1 MMERASCVV
10 AIVVDVA
17 NNVLCI
23 PAPLQN
29 PARGDSFLVMPPPA
43 PQQHKSPRG
52 KKHHNPLEILSKVAT
67 DFRIVS
73 PDIKAMS
80 QLPSCIPP
88 FKLDGSVDSHS
99 QDVSQ
104 MSADQCATIVDDV
117 LESLDGD
124 LFAPVTKRAKLT

>member
-1 MMERASCVV
+1 MERASRVV

-29 PARGDSFLVMPPPA
+29 PTRGDSYLVMPPPA
-43 PQQHKSPRG
+43 PLNGKNTRG
-52 KKHHNPLEILSKVAT
+52 KKRRNPLELLSKVAT
-67 DFRIVS
+67 DLRIVS

-80 QLPSCIPP
+80 QHPSNIPP
-88 FKLDGSVDSHS
+88 FKLDAAADSHS

-117 LESLDGD
+117 LEALDGD
-124 LFAPVTKRAKLT
+124 LFAPVTKRAKTT